1 MTGEDWMLLAADV
14 AQPDFLERY
23 QALLSSS
30 LRDVRLRV
38 EFTGL
43 AEKWETDGQTDD
55 AQLLRQIL
63 ALP

>member
-43 AEKWETDGQTDD
+43 AEKWETDD